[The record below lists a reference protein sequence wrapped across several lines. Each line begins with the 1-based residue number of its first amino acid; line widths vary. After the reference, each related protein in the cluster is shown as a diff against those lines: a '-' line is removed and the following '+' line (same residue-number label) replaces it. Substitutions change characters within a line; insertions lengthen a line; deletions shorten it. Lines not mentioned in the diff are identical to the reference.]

1 MISRFLFFVLAT
13 AALPIYSLDQ
23 CTEEESQQSTCGVA
37 NVAVERCRLDLFA
50 DVLFW
55 AASESGSE
63 NWAQIFTSAGSVETI
78 DVLSVD
84 FGWDPGVRIG
94 LDYAMNYDGWNMEGI
109 YTWYRTQGSSQ
120 ASSGNIS
127 SSFLGAFYINN
138 ADGAK
143 DSGAQYQEASMKWTI
158 SLNLL
163 DWQLGRKYW
172 VSSALS
178 LRPFLGLKGGWIE
191 QVIDSAWKGPIGVA
205 NFTSGTETIHNN
217 FAGVGPSVGLDTQW
231 QLGSI
236 RCHAFSFFADFSG
249 AILWGHWTFKDVYQ
263 NNAPQMVSV
272 ALPSFNNGASM
283 LRSLAGIEWRS
294 SFFALRAGYEAQF
307 WLDQLRFYSFNAGR
321 LNSLLAFQGG
331 SIDVSFSF

>member
-1 MISRFLFFVLAT
+1 MIFT
-13 AALPIYSLDQ
+13 CGALSLYSLDQ
-23 CTEEESQQSTCGVA
+23 CTEEEWKQSTCGVP
-37 NVAVERCRLDLFA
+37 NVAVQRCRLDISA
-50 DVLFW
+50 DVLLW

-63 NWAQIFTSAGSVETI
+63 NWAQIFTSAGSSEAI

-94 LDYAMNYDGWNMEGI
+94 LDYAMDYDQWNMEGI

-138 ADGAK
+138 ADGSK
-143 DSGAQYQEASMKWTI
+143 DSGVQYQQASIKWTI

-163 DWQLGRKYW
+163 DWQIGRKYW
-172 VSSALS
+172 VSSALA
-178 LRPFLGLKGGWIE
+178 LRPFLGLKGGWID
-191 QVIDSAWKGPIGVA
+191 QTIDSAWKGPIGVS
-205 NFTSGTETIHNN
+205 NFSSGSETIQNN
-217 FAGVGPSVGLDTQW
+217 FVSVGPSIGLESQW
-231 QLGSI
+231 RLGAI
-236 RCHAFSFFADFSG
+236 CAHTLSFFADFSG
-249 AILWGHWTFKDVYQ
+249 AILWGRWRFKDVYR
-263 NNAPQMVSV
+263 NNAPQIVSV
-272 ALPSFNNGASM
+272 SLPSFQNGASM
-283 LRSLAGIEWRS
+283 LRSLAGIEWSYS
-294 SFFALRAGYEAQF
+294 SFALRAGYEAQF